1 MLDSQHFLFYA
12 IFTAEFTFLGTVIK
26 MRISAIFA
34 MSENRVIG
42 KDNQLPWHLPADLRH
57 FKTLTM
63 GKPILLGRK
72 TYESIGHPLPGRCNL
87 VMTRDTQF
95 QAPGCV
101 IVHSLETALLAASYS
116 DEIMVIGGAVLYQH
130 LLPRTQRLYMTIIHQ
145 EFEGDTYF
153 PPLDMS
159 EWEEVSCLNYNADEE
174 NRYSYS
180 FIILDRK

>member
-1 MLDSQHFLFYA
+1 
-12 IFTAEFTFLGTVIK
+12 

-57 FKTLTM
+57 FKEITM

-72 TYESIGHPLPGRCNL
+72 TYESIGRPLPGRCNI

-95 QAPGCV
+95 QAPGCLT
-101 IVHSLETALLAASYS
+101 VHCIEMALSAAGYS
-116 DEIMVIGGAVLYQH
+116 DEIMVIGGAVLYHH
-130 LLPRTQRLYMTIIHQ
+130 LLPRTQRLYMTVIHH

-153 PPLDMS
+153 PTLNMS
-159 EWEEVSCLNYNADEE
+159 EWEETSHVNHDADED
-174 NRYSYS
+174 NKYSYS
-180 FIILDRK
+180 FITLDRK